1 MHQGMLYNICLLLTG
16 NLDVP
21 STNTETGEVSATNT
35 TVIEHTS
42 ATNATVIEHTSATNA
57 PSMDQ
62 SMETGEAT
70 NTRPNEEA
78 DQLLETTEVKE
89 ALPQGDVCTGG
100 AHHGEHDNGD
110 KAAGYEM

>member
-1 MHQGMLYNICLLLTG
+1 MNITVSEIYMHHSMLYKICLLLSG

-35 TVIEHTS
+35 
-42 ATNATVIEHTSATNA
+42 TVIEHTSATNA

-78 DQLLETTEVKE
+78 EQLLETTEVKE

-110 KAAGYEM
+110 KAAGHEV